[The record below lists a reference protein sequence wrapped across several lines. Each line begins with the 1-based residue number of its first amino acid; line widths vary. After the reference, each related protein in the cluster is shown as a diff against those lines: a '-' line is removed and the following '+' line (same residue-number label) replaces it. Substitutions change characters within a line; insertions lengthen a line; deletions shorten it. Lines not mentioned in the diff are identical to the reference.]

1 MKKILVIGEA
11 CVDAFIYG
19 ECKRLSPEA
28 PVPVLSNITRKFN
41 HGMAG
46 NVRKNLERLADGY
59 DIDCI
64 CQSEVIIKS
73 RYIDSKTN
81 HMFLRVDEGEHGT
94 MVPFRLTES
103 IIQKI
108 KEADAVIV
116 SDYNKGFL
124 TEEMLQEIAEH
135 AKLSFL
141 DSKKKLHPDT
151 IMAYNYVKLNELEW
165 ERNKTSDR
173 HLLLKMIVTLGPK
186 GAMYMGSLYP
196 TEPKETIDVSGAGD
210 TFIAALAVKY
220 LQTQDIDI
228 SITFANKMSAIVVSK
243 RGVSTP

>member
-1 MKKILVIGEA
+1 MKKILVIGES
-11 CVDAFIYG
+11 CVDVFVYG

-28 PVPVLSNITRKFN
+28 PVPVMSNITRKFN

-46 NVRKNLERLADGY
+46 NVRKNLEALADGY

-81 HMFLRVDEGEHGT
+81 HMFLRVDEGETGT
-94 MVPFRLTES
+94 MVPFRITEDVL
-103 IIQKI
+103 QKI

-124 TEEMLQEIAEH
+124 TEEILQEIAEH

-141 DSKKKLHPDT
+141 DTKKKLHPDT
-151 IMAYNYVKLNELEW
+151 ILSYKFVKINELEW
-165 ERNKTSDR
+165 EYNKTNDR
-173 HLLLKMIVTLGPK
+173 QLLLRMIITLGGK
-186 GAMYMGSLYP
+186 GAMYMGTLYP

-210 TFIAALAVKY
+210 TFMAALAVKY

-243 RGVSTP
+243 RGVNTP